1 MPKTIA
7 TETLTT
13 NLTFSTHLTTNRRN
27 VKIAKKTRTKSDSSM
42 QKPVATE
49 TLAGRLTL
57 AASVPADSVVVSMG
71 FILEPFTRWGWSWKV
86 LDLFF
91 LFFQLLWHIMPQSAC
106 GFFCFAH
113 LL

>member
-1 MPKTIA
+1 MPKT
-7 TETLTT
+7 
-13 NLTFSTHLTTNRRN
+13 
-27 VKIAKKTRTKSDSSM
+27 
-42 QKPVATE
+42 VATE